1 MSDALLIATAVYKAY
16 SLGKRRLE
24 VLRGVDLTV
33 RRGEFVAL
41 RGASGAGKS
50 TLLHLAGGLDRP
62 DSGTLTV
69 GGTDLSTLSQT
80 GLTTFRNRR
89 IGFIFQA
96 YHLLPELDA
105 VENVSLPARM
115 ARRPAAEVRDQARQL
130 LTRVGLGDRLEH
142 RPYELSGGEQQRV
155 SLARCLINDPDLIL
169 ADEPTGNLDTRTGL
183 EVLELLLSL
192 GPERGTTLV
201 VATHDAK
208 VAERA
213 GRVVQLED
221 GKVVGETEG

>member
-1 MSDALLIATAVYKAY
+1 MNEPMFAAESVHKSY
-16 SLGKRRLE
+16 SLGRRRLE

-33 RRGEFVAL
+33 ERGEFVAL

-50 TLLHLAGGLDRP
+50 TLLHLVGGLDRP
-62 DSGTLTV
+62 DSGRIRV
-69 GGTDLSTLSQT
+69 AETDLSTLSQS

-105 VENVSLPARM
+105 VENTALPGRM
-115 ARRPAAEVRDQARQL
+115 ARRPAHEVRELAKSL

-155 SLARCLINDPDLIL
+155 ALARCLINDPELIL
-169 ADEPTGNLDTRTGL
+169 ADEPTGNLDTRTGT

-192 GPERGTTLV
+192 RAERGTTLV
-201 VATHDAK
+201 IATHDAR
-208 VAERA
+208 VADRA

-221 GKVVGETEG
+221 GRVI

>member
-1 MSDALLIATAVYKAY
+1 MSDALLVATAVHKAY

-33 RRGEFVAL
+33 HRGEFVAL

-50 TLLHLAGGLDRP
+50 TLLHLAGGLDCP

-105 VENVSLPARM
+105 VENVSLPGRM

-155 SLARCLINDPDLIL
+155 SLARCLINNPELIL
-169 ADEPTGNLDTRTGL
+169 ADEPTGNLDTRTGM

-221 GKVVGETEG
+221 GKVVG